1 MKKNKKIRAR
11 TLPHYGKSDLKS
23 KIASA
28 RKIYNSN
35 FISIILSKIVNRILL
50 FLAFHCPINSW
61 RVIFH
66 RWRGVKIG
74 KGVFIGM
81 HVILDRAYPEY
92 IVIKDNAMIAGGNHL
107 LAHSRAPEYFK
118 GKLLSYVAPIVLE
131 EYCWLGIES
140 IVLAGSTIGKGSVV
154 TAGSVVSGEIE
165 PNVIVRGNPAEVI
178 KKLQ

>member
-1 MKKNKKIRAR
+1 MKNVPKAK
-11 TLPHYGKSDLKS
+11 TLPHYGSSGLIS
-23 KIASA
+23 KLITAK
-28 RKIYNSN
+28 KIKEKN
-35 FISIILSKIVNRILL
+35 ILAVILNKVFSRLLL
-50 FLAFHCPINSW
+50 FLGYHCPINSL
-61 RVIFH
+61 RVTFH

-92 IVIKDNAMIAGGNHL
+92 ITIKDYAMIAGGNHL
-107 LAHSRAPEYFK
+107 LAHSRAPEFFK
-118 GKLLSYVAPIVLE
+118 GKLLSYVAPIILE

-140 IVLAGSTIGKGSVV
+140 IVLAGSTVGKGSVV
-154 TAGSVVSGEIE
+154 TAGSVVAGDID